1 MTVILILLFACH
13 EPLFLLSDSFLFIC
27 FFLFQN
33 RTKQVLCVPL
43 RIDPQS
49 PTLGVLHLVNTR
61 HGHAF
66 SPESEQMVVT
76 FATQIAIAIAA
87 VHLNENV
94 KTVKMTRFIKRYRN
108 LLLTKT
114 FNTWYGVWNNAKRLR
129 NVRGL
134 PVCCFSV
141 VSFLV
146 ATMNQIKKRGT
157 HFSNAIFAIH
167 LFSSFFFV
175 SGTI

>member
-1 MTVILILLFACH
+1 MVLILILLFVCH
-13 EPLFLLSDSFLFIC
+13 EPLFLLSDSFLFIF

-66 SPESEQMVVT
+66 SLESEQMVVT

-94 KTVKMTRFIKRYRN
+94 KTVKMTRFIKRYQN

-114 FNTWYGVWNNAKRLR
+114 YNTWYGVWNNAKRLR
-129 NVRGL
+129 NVRCM
-134 PVCCFSV
+134 PTCCFSV
-141 VSFLV
+141 SLWFHFLWH
-146 ATMNQIKKRGT
+146 R
-157 HFSNAIFAIH
+157 
-167 LFSSFFFV
+167 
-175 SGTI
+175 